1 MLVRLYFG
9 YVFSLRAFLALSD
22 LEFHQ
27 ITLLQGFV
35 TLSLNGGIVNK
46 NVRPVVLANKTITL
60 GVVKPFYFSGS
71 A

>member
-9 YVFSLRAFLALSD
+9 NVFRLRALLALSD
-22 LEFHQ
+22 LELHQ
-27 ITLLQGFV
+27 ITLFERLV
-35 TLSLNGGIVNK
+35 TLSLNGGMVNEHIC
-46 NVRPVVLANKTITL
+46 PVVLADEAKTL

>member
-22 LEFHQ
+22 LELHQ
-27 ITLLQGFV
+27 ITLFESLV
-35 TLSLNGGIVNK
+35 TLSLNGGMVNEYI
-46 NVRPVVLANKTITL
+46 RPVVLADEAITL

-71 A
+71 S